1 MLCWTQTLCW
11 SSSCSLKAR
20 SSSSALRSI
29 SLSAISLVLQPG
41 PTPLKHKKNKCILL
55 YITCSVNKFSFIHV
69 YATEILD
76 ANTLFSGCYVNRTQ
90 MKHADFDCTYQK
102 CDSIISGDAVICPF
116 QWWLLYNLNKK
127 SSYGFFP
134 RLYGLLLNI
143 SLYWDSVSHK
153 TKRTFVFLQV
163 WVISSWEQFLKVKN
177 GEPTSTG
184 CYS

>member
-1 MLCWTQTLCW
+1 MSAKNSEAFWVHVTLQQLSNMFTKLQKYRPESLTNIVLQLAFRNLLLTVVCQQGYGLLFESSLTFLMLCWTQTLCW

-116 QWWLLYNLNKK
+116 Q
-127 SSYGFFP
+127 
-134 RLYGLLLNI
+134 
-143 SLYWDSVSHK
+143 
-153 TKRTFVFLQV
+153 
-163 WVISSWEQFLKVKN
+163 
-177 GEPTSTG
+177 
-184 CYS
+184 